1 MNIAI
6 VTGSR
11 AERGLM
17 EGLCTKLLQENDIEV
32 FDIEMKLDIA
42 FVGYNDDPGDR
53 QAGRMQSTIYAMR
66 EHIGYTRKPYDY
78 AILPG
83 DRYEMIA
90 AGIALHMLKIP
101 CVHIFGGYVTEG
113 SQDDAWRHCLTKLSQ
128 LHFVENEECRQR
140 VIQLGEH
147 PDTVHNV
154 GMIGCDFSDIEAD
167 STYDYIVIY
176 HPETLGETDVEP
188 LKHIFWDRSKVL
200 WIKPNSDPDREK
212 ANIDGAV
219 HNYFAVR
226 DDIPRKQ
233 FLSYLKGAKA
243 IIGNSSAGI
252 REAPMLGTPA
262 VNIGDRQ
269 QGRTGIGVYHA
280 RNNITSISVAL
291 KWALK
296 YGGGYVNHD
305 GTDEIVRIL
314 NEWKP
319 RIRKRFYDI

>member
-11 AERGLM
+11 AEWGLM
-17 EGLCTKLLQENDIEV
+17 EPLAEKLEARKIDISYERGLAVLGGAVDHMQCAGMWLVEDLNEHGRPD
-32 FDIEMKLDIA
+32 
-42 FVGYNDDPGDR
+42 FV
-53 QAGRMQSTIYAMR
+53 
-66 EHIGYTRKPYDY
+66 
-78 AILPG
+78 ILPG
-83 DRYEMIA
+83 DRYEMVA
-90 AGIALHMLKIP
+90 AGLALHMLKVP

-176 HPETLGETDVEP
+176 HPETLGETDPEP
-188 LKHIFWDRSKVL
+188 IFNVMCNKNTLFFTPNNDPGNYGITEELKASV
-200 WIKPNSDPDREK
+200 K
-212 ANIDGAV
+212 ATFVDNL
-219 HNYFAVR
+219 
-226 DDIPRKQ
+226 PRRQ

-243 IIGNSSAGI
+243 IVGNSSAGI
-252 REAPMLGTPA
+252 REAPAMGTPC

-269 QGRTGIGVYHA
+269 KGRWINRVGVVSCD
-280 RNNITSISVAL
+280 NNAESIISHL
-291 KWALK
+291 KQAEK
-296 YGGGYVNHD
+296 EGQFISGYNED
-305 GTDEIVRIL
+305 GTDKIVEIL
-314 NEWKP
+314 KAWTPNT
-319 RIRKRFYDI
+319 RKGFYDK

>member
-17 EGLCTKLLQENDIEV
+17 EGLVEKLGAWPIVVTPTEGTHIQQMWNAMHWARVEV
-32 FDIEMKLDIA
+32 S
-42 FVGYNDDPGDR
+42 N
-53 QAGRMQSTIYAMR
+53 
-66 EHIGYTRKPYDY
+66 RKPDF

-83 DRYEMIA
+83 DRYEMVA
-90 AGIALHMLKIP
+90 AGIALHMLKVP

-128 LHFVENEECRQR
+128 LHFVETEECRRR

-147 PDTVHNV
+147 PDTVYNV

-188 LKHIFWDRSKVL
+188 LKKVMSGKKAL
-200 WIKPNSDPDREK
+200 WFTPNSDPGTYSIRSLSGEWN
-212 ANIDGAV
+212 ALENL
-219 HNYFAVR
+219 
-226 DDIPRKQ
+226 PRKQ

-252 REAPMLGTPA
+252 REAPMLGTPC

-280 RNNITSISVAL
+280 RNNITSITVAL

-296 YGGGYVNHD
+296 YAGGYFNYD

-319 RIRKRFYDI
+319 TIRKRFYDMEVVK